1 MNWIEKHDFIFSL
14 IIKVIITKI
23 AFLKSTKYIKIAIK
37 VSNALNTLIK
47 LFADGFKLKFE

>member
-23 AFLKSTKYIKIAIK
+23 AFLKSIKYIKIAKK
-37 VSNALNTLIK
+37 VSNALNSLIK